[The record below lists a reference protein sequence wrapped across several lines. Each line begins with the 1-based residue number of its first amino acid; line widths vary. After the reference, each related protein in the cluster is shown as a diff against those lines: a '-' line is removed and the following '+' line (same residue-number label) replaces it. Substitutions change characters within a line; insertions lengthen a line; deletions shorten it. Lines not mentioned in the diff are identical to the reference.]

1 MVDLITALGSS
12 AGYYASQSQIGDEP
26 TPATLHEAFQVTPY
40 AGTGSSQNINNAFD
54 FETDGGMIW
63 IKERS
68 GSTRDHVIVD
78 TVRGSDKYVLLS
90 SDEVEVTNGG
100 TAAFTYV
107 SNLGANGF
115 GIGAANPVSDTG
127 EAFISYC
134 FKRAKG
140 FFDVV
145 TYTGNGGTQTI
156 QHNLGSTPGMILLKN
171 LDLQDDWFVW
181 HNSLNNA
188 NGFLRMTSA
197 LEDTDANLFISA
209 PTAESFEIGTSP
221 AGNSNLDRYV
231 AYVFGHQND
240 GLGFGSTQDV
250 IRCGSYTGST
260 DSYSNNYITLDFEPQ
275 WLLVKQIAGGGTNS
289 WKLFDTTRGWS
300 KFLDSNENTTRALTP
315 DLSNGDLTSQIDSS
329 PMIDGFAFN
338 GTNNSVNQI
347 GGGEYIYVAIRR
359 EEREATSGTD
369 WFYPE
374 IGNNSGS
381 AGTAS
386 DGWSATG
393 DPEFKGTT
401 NFKPD
406 VSYHGRTSSV
416 STGDQNRSF
425 VSRFWQTKY
434 ATFSGNTDMLGGS
447 TFAQARFD
455 FKEGWYNNDTSSND
469 FVWMMKRTPGVF
481 DVSNWVGDFVT
492 RQQRHGLGVAPELI
506 MIKGMNTSSP
516 WQIWHSG
523 IDIQARLDSTSSA
536 QNATGG
542 YWNDQLPTSTG
553 FWIQSNNAVNGAG
566 TKYMALVFA
575 SKAGISDIGTYTGS
589 LGGTRKIIDC
599 GFTTGARLVIIKCI
613 TQNTPW
619 MAFDTARGIASINTQ
634 GIQMNTGV
642 GQSVIDVEPN
652 ASGFDLPDSVQSIND
667 FGETYVYAA
676 FA

>member
-1 MVDLITALGSS
+1 MVDLVTTLGAV
-12 AGYYASQSQIGDEP
+12 AGTYASQSQIGAEP
-26 TPATLHEAFQVTPY
+26 IPSTLHEAFQVTPY
-40 AGTGSSQNINNAFD
+40 AGTGSSLNISNGFD
-54 FETDGGMIW
+54 FETDGGMVW

-68 GSTRDHVIVD
+68 VSTSNHVISD

-90 SDEVEVTNGG
+90 SDEPEDTNGG

-107 SNLGANGF
+107 SNLGSNGF
-115 GIGAANPVSDTG
+115 GVGAANPVSRTS

-140 FFDVV
+140 FFDIV

-188 NGFLRMTSA
+188 NGFLRMTDA
-197 LEDTDANLFISA
+197 LEDTDSNLFISA
-209 PTAESFEIGTSP
+209 PTSTSFEIGTSP

-231 AYVFGHQND
+231 AYLFGHQND

-250 IRCGSYTGST
+250 IRCGSYIGST
-260 DSYSNNYITLDFEPQ
+260 DSYSNNYINLDFEPQ
-275 WLLVKQIAGGGTNS
+275 WLLVKKIGGSGTGN

-300 KFLDSNENTTRALTP
+300 KFLDSAENSTKALTP
-315 DLSNGDLTSQIDSS
+315 DLPNGDLTSQIDSS

-338 GTNNSVNQI
+338 GTTSSVNQI

-374 IGNNSGS
+374 LGNNSGQR
-381 AGTAS
+381 GIAS
-386 DGWSATG
+386 DGISSVG
-393 DPEFKGTT
+393 ISEFRGTT

-416 STGDQNRSF
+416 SAGDQNRSF
-425 VSRFWQTKY
+425 ASRFWQNKY
-434 ATFSGNTDMLGGS
+434 ATFSGNTDMLGGN
-447 TFAQARFD
+447 TWDQARFD
-455 FKEGWYNNDTSSND
+455 FKEGWYNNDTSSSD
-469 FVWMMKRTPGVF
+469 FAWMMKRTPGVF
-481 DVSNWVGDFVT
+481 DISNWVGDNVT
-492 RQQRHGLGVAPELI
+492 RQQRHGLGVPPELI
-506 MIKGMNTSSP
+506 MIKGMSTGSS

-523 IDIQARLDSTSSA
+523 ISIEAKLDSNSSV
-536 QNATGG
+536 QSPTGG
-542 YWNDQLPTSTG
+542 LWNDTLPTSTG
-553 FWIQSNNAVNGAG
+553 FWIQSNNGVNGAG

-589 LGGTRKIIDC
+589 LNGTRKIIDC

-619 MAFDTARGIASINTQ
+619 MAFDTARGIASINTP
-634 GIQMNTGV
+634 GIQMNGTTS
-642 GQSVIDVEPN
+642 QTVIDVEPN
-652 ASGFDLPDSVQSIND
+652 ASGFDLPDGVQSINN